1 MLLRNLKILSLP
13 SHAQVGLTGGE
24 HLLSERLPEGE
35 TLLWGVNGRGRHR
48 AQTATLVYMLQDPL
62 MQQAAFQDLC
72 FLAEAQGPQAWRRKI
87 VFDKDNGELWQQ
99 IGIICIDEVNC
110 SCILT

>member
-1 MLLRNLKILSLP
+1 
-13 SHAQVGLTGGE
+13 
-24 HLLSERLPEGE
+24 
-35 TLLWGVNGRGRHR
+35 
-48 AQTATLVYMLQDPL
+48 

-110 SCILT
+110 SCMLL